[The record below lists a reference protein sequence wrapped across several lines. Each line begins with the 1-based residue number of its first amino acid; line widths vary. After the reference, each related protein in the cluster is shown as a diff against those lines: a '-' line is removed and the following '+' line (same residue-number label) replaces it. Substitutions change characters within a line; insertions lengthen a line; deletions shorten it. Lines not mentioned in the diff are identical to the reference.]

1 MIKSRKNKTYT
12 KSKYM
17 CVCAGVCVLAFH
29 WPWPARM
36 EVGGKGHRR
45 RTGSVPKI
53 QKFSKNK
60 SMENGLTLSLS
71 LCV

>member
-1 MIKSRKNKTYT
+1 
-12 KSKYM
+12 M